1 MLRSGQICLSFLY
14 NYLTSETKADNNGN
28 LSQKVDKLKIL
39 SDTFSSHGGILSK
52 ISQIMCTEEY
62 DSSVFSDCKPFSRD
76 KTIKYLKNEYK
87 NNIELFKNVVSLDF
101 KPFKSGSVGQVHKGI
116 YKIEDENDKDI
127 IIKMQYVG
135 LEEQVKTD
143 LFILDKVISFLY
155 NGTMGDISNAIIDI
169 KTKLYEE
176 LDYNNEFLNQKCL
189 YDIWFS
195 HKNIDIAQLVPELCN
210 EKMLGMHFIEGESL
224 TEFIINATQ
233 EEKNKIGMLIVEFIF
248 TNFYQNGLFYSD
260 IHYGNFL
267 VKDRNI
273 LYVMDFGCL
282 HEIEDRLLNNLIL
295 LHKALLEE
303 DKEKFYNLVKTIGII
318 KEDISEKSKIYIYDY
333 FRLQYEPYI
342 SNDFEFTNEWLEKA
356 IFKDSEL
363 MKEWTLPPNMVYL
376 NKIPYGLSHILTK
389 LNLRG
394 DFKDFF
400 DSIM

>member
-14 NYLTSETKADNNGN
+14 NYLTSETKADNKGE

-39 SDTFSSHGGILSK
+39 SDTFSSHGGILAK

-62 DSSVFSDCKPFSRD
+62 DSSVFSDCKPFSRE

-87 NNIELFKNVVSLDF
+87 NNTELFENVISLDF
-101 KPFKSGSVGQVHKGI
+101 EPFKSGSVGQVHKGI
-116 YKIEDENDKDI
+116 YKINEEDEDI
-127 IIKMQYVG
+127 IIKIQYVG

-155 NGTMGDISNAIIDI
+155 NGNLGDISNAIIDI

-195 HKNIDIAQLVPELCN
+195 HKNIKIAKLIPELCN
-210 EKMLGMHFIEGESL
+210 EKMLGMYFIEGESL

-267 VKDRNI
+267 VKDRDI

-282 HEIEDRLLNNLIL
+282 HEIEDKLLNNLIL
-295 LHKALLEE
+295 IHKALLHE
-303 DKEKFYNLVKTIGII
+303 DKETFYQLVTKIGII
-318 KEDISEKSKIYIYDY
+318 KEDISVPSKEYIYDY
-333 FRLQYEPYI
+333 FQLQYEPYL
-342 SNDFEFTNEWLEKA
+342 SNDYQFTNEWLEKA
-356 IFKDSEL
+356 VVKNSEL

-376 NKIPYGLSHILTK
+376 NKIPYGLSHMLVK
-389 LNLRG
+389 LNLKG
-394 DFKDFF
+394 NFKDFF
-400 DSIM
+400 DTII

>member
-14 NYLTSETKADNNGN
+14 NYLTSETKADNSSG

-39 SDTFSSHGGILSK
+39 SDTFSSHGGILTK
-52 ISQIMCTEEY
+52 ISQIMCTEDY

-76 KTIKYLKNEYK
+76 KTIKHLKNEYK
-87 NNIELFKNVVSLDF
+87 NNDLFKNVISLDF
-101 KPFKSGSVGQVHKGI
+101 EPFKSGSVGQVHKGV
-116 YKIEDENDKDI
+116 YKKDDVEKDI
-127 IIKMQYVG
+127 VIKMQYVG
-135 LEEQVKTD
+135 LEDQVKTD

-155 NGTMGDISNAIIDI
+155 NGNLGDISNAIIDI

-189 YDIWFS
+189 YDIWLS
-195 HKNIDIAQLVPELCN
+195 NENIKIAQLIPELCN
-210 EKMLGMHFIEGESL
+210 EKILGMHFIEGESL
-224 TEFIINATQ
+224 TDFVTNATQ
-233 EEKNKIGMLIVEFIF
+233 EEKNKIGMLVVEFIF
-248 TNFYQNGLFYSD
+248 TNFYKNGLFYSD

-282 HEIEDRLLNNLIL
+282 HEIEDNLLNNLIL
-295 LHKALLEE
+295 VHKAILNE
-303 DKEKFYNLVKTIGII
+303 DKETFYQLVTQIGII
-318 KEDISEKSKIYIYDY
+318 KKDISSQSKEYIYEY

-342 SNDFEFTNEWLEKA
+342 SNDYQFTQEWLEKA
-356 IFKDSEL
+356 IFKNADL

-389 LNLRG
+389 LNLKG
-394 DFKDFF
+394 NFKDFF
-400 DSIM
+400 ESIIE

>member
-1 MLRSGQICLSFLY
+1 
-14 NYLTSETKADNNGN
+14 
-28 LSQKVDKLKIL
+28 
-39 SDTFSSHGGILSK
+39 
-52 ISQIMCTEEY
+52 
-62 DSSVFSDCKPFSRD
+62 
-76 KTIKYLKNEYK
+76 
-87 NNIELFKNVVSLDF
+87 
-101 KPFKSGSVGQVHKGI
+101 
-116 YKIEDENDKDI
+116 
-127 IIKMQYVG
+127 
-135 LEEQVKTD
+135 
-143 LFILDKVISFLY
+143 
-155 NGTMGDISNAIIDI
+155 
-169 KTKLYEE
+169 
-176 LDYNNEFLNQKCL
+176 
-189 YDIWFS
+189 
-195 HKNIDIAQLVPELCN
+195 
-210 EKMLGMHFIEGESL
+210 
-224 TEFIINATQ
+224 
-233 EEKNKIGMLIVEFIF
+233 MLIVEFIF